1 MLHRI
6 KNWFTSSTSQENI
19 LHLDLARVLTS
30 SLIASGS
37 LSVIAILFALLRR
50 TPNWERFVRDAVG
63 VLLLSF
69 ILWLFLRRGYVRL
82 VSFGIVAG
90 FGAFATF
97 TAFTGIGVQGT
108 SYGLFL
114 LVVMVSAL
122 FVHRRFAYVV
132 ALLGSLIGLG
142 LIYAHQAG
150 WMPNADRP
158 LAEVASWLIQV
169 TYFFIAAVILDIA
182 LRQIDRAW
190 AQARHELE
198 ERKRAEEKILELNA
212 ALEQRIT
219 ERTAQLAA
227 SEERYRL
234 IANVSADYVFSSVV
248 DMDGRVSHHWVA
260 GAFESI
266 MGCTFEEYKAGGGWL
281 SVLYPD
287 DVAQDA
293 KDMDTLLRNQS
304 ITTEVRIITKMNEVR
319 WVRAYCYPVWS
330 DAENRLAGIYGAVQ
344 DITARK
350 QIEES
355 LIHERNLLQA
365 LMDNIPETIYFKD
378 RASKFTRV
386 NLAQA
391 HFLGCDD
398 PNTVLGK
405 TDFDFQASELA
416 ESFFAEE
423 QMLMERGIP
432 LLNRLEYN
440 PDRAGTPR
448 WLSAT
453 KVPLRDTMGEI
464 IGMVGISHNIT
475 ERVQAETALREA
487 ELRYRTL
494 VEKTSVVIYRD
505 TPDSESKTLYI
516 SPQIEALLGYTV
528 EEWVGGPLRWQNL
541 LHPDDLEHA
550 RGLLAFHLQN
560 KGSFTDEYRIKALDG
575 RWVWVRD
582 EAVVVEDADGIP
594 LFVQGVLI
602 DITEQKRAETQAQEI
617 TDGLRKLVDVTDAL
631 IMIPDLE
638 TFYRR
643 AVELARER
651 LGLERCSLF
660 LFDEELKYQYG
671 TFGTNEKGLTTDERF
686 LKLDLAGEVA
696 DKLLLEGERS
706 LLIVEGKHV
715 AWDAKDRSRIIGQG
729 WIATTLIRS
738 ATRPIG
744 VFSNDA
750 ALTNS
755 PVNEIQQEILLIY
768 CSLLG
773 NIIERKRAEEAL
785 RNNEKRFR
793 ALVEQL
799 PAITY
804 SDDITQLGRT
814 IYISPQVEIILGYST
829 EEWLTGEL
837 DFWLTHIHPEDR
849 AQAYAEYEACFQ
861 QGIPVNSEYRMLTR
875 AGREVWFHDRAVR
888 LVDEAGQPTLI
899 QGVMTDI
906 TQQKQTEERIRN
918 ISQGLRT
925 VLETADELILAP
937 DLETIY
943 RRAVELAREKLGVE
957 RCGLYLFDAEMEHQI
972 GTFGTDDRGATN
984 DERHIK
990 TDLSPSTAEAF
1001 LTKGVR
1007 SKIIYDG
1014 EQTYWDEAGQKV
1026 QVGRGWVA
1034 STIVRSTIQPLGI
1047 FYNDAALSHS
1057 PVNET
1062 QQEILTIYC
1071 SLLGNMLE
1079 RKHVEQHLAASE
1091 ERYRNFIAQSSEG
1104 IWRLEH
1110 VKPIP
1115 VDVPEDEQIQR
1126 MYQDAYIA
1134 ECNVAMARMYG
1145 YAQARDLFGKRLGDL
1160 LPALDPQS
1168 TEYLRNFIRS
1178 GYRLEEIESH
1188 EIDVSGQ
1195 DKYFLNTI
1203 VGVVENGFLVHSW
1216 GLQRDITDQREIET
1230 REQHRRT
1237 LLEKI
1242 LKLGITITQETDL
1255 QTCLRQI
1262 HQSIQKG
1269 LGFDR
1274 VGLFLYNEHIGEIRG
1289 AYGTSRAG
1297 DIEDT
1302 SWYSQKALDSE
1313 VWLNALSQPTKVT
1326 LLQNYAGANQPSFGN
1341 EMLDVREHVSLAAW
1355 AGEKPVALIAADN
1368 VISQRPI
1375 TPEILE
1381 ALQLFAGYAGLA
1393 IENARWNTQ
1402 LGERVAERTA
1412 ELQAANQELQA
1423 FTYTIAHD
1431 LRAPARAMIGF
1442 SGLLEES
1449 LSEMVELNP
1458 ISKKYL
1464 DRVQTGAKRMG
1475 QMIDELLDYTRLG
1488 RAPLRKKSV
1497 DMSALVNQVL
1507 AKLSEE
1513 TQGKPLELT
1522 MTPLPTCEGDTRLL
1536 EQVWHQLLINAVKYS
1551 QSRPVI
1557 KIEIGAGFIEE
1568 TPYYFIRDNGIG
1580 FDMKYLGKLFGVFQ
1594 RLHIEDEYE
1603 GTGMGLALVG
1613 RIIERHGGRIW
1624 AEAVPEQGA
1633 TFFFTLTQ

>member
-6 KNWFTSSTSQENI
+6 KNWFTSSPSQENI

-37 LSVIAILFALLRR
+37 LSVIAILFALIRR

-63 VLLLSF
+63 VLVISF

-82 VSFGIVAG
+82 VSFGVVAG

-97 TAFTGIGVQGT
+97 TAFTGIGVRGT

-169 TYFFIAAVILDIA
+169 TYFFIAAAILDVA

-212 ALEQRIT
+212 ALEQRIN

-248 DMDGRVSHHWVA
+248 DVDGRVSHHWVA

-287 DVAQDA
+287 DMAQDA
-293 KDMDTLLRNQS
+293 KDMDTLHRNQS
-304 ITTEVRIITKMNEVR
+304 ITTEVRIITKTNDVR

-398 PNTVLGK
+398 PNLLVGK
-405 TDFDFQASELA
+405 TDFDFQAVELA
-416 ESFFAEE
+416 EGFFAEE
-423 QMLMERGIP
+423 QELMARGLP
-432 LLNRLEYN
+432 LLGRVEYN
-440 PDRAGTPR
+440 PDPTGKPR

-453 KVPLRDTMGEI
+453 KVPLRDVTGQV
-464 IGMVGISHNIT
+464 IGMVGISHDIT
-475 ERVQAETALREA
+475 ERVQAESALREA

-505 TPDSESKTLYI
+505 TPDDESKTLYI

-550 RGLLAFHLQN
+550 KSLVAFHLKN

-602 DITEQKRAETQAQEI
+602 DITEQKRAEAQAQAI

-651 LGLERCSLF
+651 LGLERC
-660 LFDEELKYQYG
+660 
-671 TFGTNEKGLTTDERF
+671 
-686 LKLDLAGEVA
+686 A
-696 DKLLLEGERS
+696 
-706 LLIVEGKHV
+706 
-715 AWDAKDRSRIIGQG
+715 
-729 WIATTLIRS
+729 
-738 ATRPIG
+738 
-744 VFSNDA
+744 
-750 ALTNS
+750 
-755 PVNEIQQEILLIY
+755 
-768 CSLLG
+768 
-773 NIIERKRAEEAL
+773 
-785 RNNEKRFR
+785 
-793 ALVEQL
+793 
-799 PAITY
+799 
-804 SDDITQLGRT
+804 
-814 IYISPQVEIILGYST
+814 
-829 EEWLTGEL
+829 
-837 DFWLTHIHPEDR
+837 
-849 AQAYAEYEACFQ
+849 
-861 QGIPVNSEYRMLTR
+861 
-875 AGREVWFHDRAVR
+875 
-888 LVDEAGQPTLI
+888 
-899 QGVMTDI
+899 
-906 TQQKQTEERIRN
+906 
-918 ISQGLRT
+918 
-925 VLETADELILAP
+925 
-937 DLETIY
+937 
-943 RRAVELAREKLGVE
+943 
-957 RCGLYLFDAEMEHQI
+957 LYLFDEQLKNQR
-972 GTFGTDDRGATN
+972 GTFGTDEAGNTVNELHKVTAIRD
-984 DERHIK
+984 
-990 TDLSPSTAEAF
+990 STAEAL
-1001 LTKGVR
+1001 LTLGKR
-1007 SKIIYDG
+1007 YILHEDTALI
-1014 EQTYWDEAGQKV
+1014 YWDPHGQ
-1026 QVGRGWVA
+1026 QQTVGQGWVV
-1034 STIVRSTIQPLGI
+1034 STIVRSSIQPLGI
-1047 FYNDAALSHS
+1047 FYNDAAISHH

-1062 QQEILTIYC
+1062 QQEIISIYC
-1071 SLLGNMLE
+1071 SLLGNMIE
-1079 RKHVEQHLAASE
+1079 RKHAEQHLAASE

-1104 IWRLEH
+1104 IWRIEH
-1110 VKPIP
+1110 ESPIP
-1115 VDVPEDEQIQR
+1115 IHLPEDEQIQR
-1126 MYQDAYIA
+1126 MYQNAYIA
-1134 ECNVAMARMYG
+1134 ECNESMAHMYG
-1145 YAQARDLFGKRLGDL
+1145 YSQARDLIGKHLEDV
-1160 LPALDPQS
+1160 LPATDAQN

-1178 GYRLEEIESH
+1178 GYRLEENESH
-1188 EIDVSGQ
+1188 EVDAAGQ
-1195 DKYFLNTI
+1195 DKYFLNNI
-1203 VGVVENGFLVHSW
+1203 VGVVENGVLVRSW
-1216 GLQRDITDQREIET
+1216 GLQRDITDRRDIEAREEN
-1230 REQHRRT
+1230 RRL
-1237 LLEKI
+1237 LLEKV
-1242 LKLGITITQETDL
+1242 LELGIKVTQETDL
-1255 QTCLRQI
+1255 QLCLREI

-1274 VGLFLYNEHIGEIRG
+1274 VGLFMYNEQNNEIRG
-1289 AYGTSRAG
+1289 TYGTSRTG
-1297 DIEDT
+1297 EMEDT
-1302 SWYSQKALDSE
+1302 SWYSQKALESE
-1313 VWLNALSQPTKVT
+1313 AWVNALSQPTKVT
-1326 LLQNYAGANQPSFGN
+1326 FLQNYTSLNQPSYGN
-1341 EMLDVREHVSLAAW
+1341 EMFDVREHVSLAAW

-1368 VISQRPI
+1368 VITQRPI

-1393 IENARWNTQ
+1393 IENARWNAQ

-1412 ELQAANQELQA
+1412 ELQAANQELQS

-1449 LSEMVELNP
+1449 LTEQVNLNP
-1458 ISKKYL
+1458 ISKNYL
-1464 DRVQTGAKRMG
+1464 NRVQSGAKRMG

-1488 RAPLRKKSV
+1488 RTPLYKQAV
-1497 DMSALVNQVL
+1497 EMSIIVNRVL
-1507 AKLSEE
+1507 EKLSEE
-1513 TQGKPLELT
+1513 THGKPLELT
-1522 MTPLPTCEGDTRLL
+1522 ITPLPACEGDARLL
-1536 EQVWHQLLINAVKYS
+1536 EQVWHQLLTNAIKYS
-1551 QSRPVI
+1551 QTRPTI
-1557 KIEIGAGFIEE
+1557 KIEIGAGLHERL
-1568 TPYYFIRDNGIG
+1568 PYYFIRDNGIG
-1580 FDMKYLGKLFGVFQ
+1580 FDMKYFDKLFGVFQ
-1594 RLHIEDEYE
+1594 RLHIEDEYV
-1603 GTGMGLALVG
+1603 GTGMGLAIVG

-1624 AEAVPEQGA
+1624 ASAAPDQGA
-1633 TFFFTLTQ
+1633 TFFFTLTK